1 MNSEH
6 DIGGMPFPPG
16 GGSLNDTIEN
26 TERDAQPTAS
36 AASGE
41 TSTSVSAAAQAQAPT
56 MPYTY
61 RYGAETN
68 IDDEVTA
75 MLSASLQEIR
85 CLKFKEFPTR
95 GRKKEDQK
103 LSRRAVPLPKAH
115 VEKIM
120 KAEVIIF
127 TEVEKRNSQ
136 AHSPCRNRGD
146 RCGDE
151 SGSCVRHPPAPAKLA
166 GECGLLMG
174 KASELLARELAV
186 RSNAV
191 ASRQGKAT
199 IQRRHVQ
206 EAAAGDDMFDF
217 LIDVLPRPS
226 AVEEAS
232 RMVDNS
238 ERNSVSGSTQ
248 AQPTNANGPIT
259 VAQAAVQ
266 LEYLRQMLLMQQ
278 QPQSFQEMQPSQPQ
292 QNGQDGQ
299 DVTYI

>member
-1 MNSEH
+1 
-6 DIGGMPFPPG
+6 
-16 GGSLNDTIEN
+16 
-26 TERDAQPTAS
+26 
-36 AASGE
+36 
-41 TSTSVSAAAQAQAPT
+41 
-56 MPYTY
+56 
-61 RYGAETN
+61 
-68 IDDEVTA
+68 
-75 MLSASLQEIR
+75 
-85 CLKFKEFPTR
+85 
-95 GRKKEDQK
+95 
-103 LSRRAVPLPKAH
+103 
-115 VEKIM
+115 
-120 KAEVIIF
+120 
-127 TEVEKRNSQ
+127 
-136 AHSPCRNRGD
+136 
-146 RCGDE
+146 
-151 SGSCVRHPPAPAKLA
+151 
-166 GECGLLMG
+166 MG